1 MILRSVTRHVREQ
14 NWLAVGIDFLIVIV
28 GVFIGIQVANWNETR
43 LEAQEEVL
51 LVDRIRADF
60 ERIEEDAERSLA
72 YHQARAAELR
82 ILVRSLRRGSLADE
96 DRLAVERALFLGPA
110 FQTSADTSGTFSEL
124 LSSGRANLLRDKV
137 LLNELVAYGDFL
149 ERFDVA
155 LAYYVDM
162 AFGVQQAFTSRFEY
176 DIETDFFTDDLQL
189 ILDPPAIAT
198 YDFEAMVAD
207 TAFHDAA
214 EQLFFVHNLYS
225 MWRLRISERVE
236 RIQQMLA
243 EASRFPG

>member
-1 MILRSVTRHVREQ
+1 MILRSITRHVRDQ
-14 NWLAVGIDFLIVIV
+14 NWFAVAIDFIIVIV
-28 GVFIGIQVANWNETR
+28 GVFIGIQVANWNAAR

-51 LVDRIRADF
+51 LVERIRADF

-82 ILVRSLRRGSLADE
+82 ILVRSLRRGLLADE
-96 DRLAVERALFLGPA
+96 DRPAVERALFLGPA
-110 FQTSADTSGTFSEL
+110 FQTSADNSGTFSEL

-137 LLNELVAYGDFL
+137 LLNELVSYEDFL

-176 DIETDFFTDDLQL
+176 DIEANFFTDDLQL

-198 YDFEAMVAD
+198 YDFDAMVAD
-207 TAFHDAA
+207 AAFHNAA
-214 EQLFFVHNLYS
+214 EQLVFVHSLYS
-225 MWRLRISERVE
+225 MWRLRISDRVE
-236 RIQQMLA
+236 RIQKMLA
-243 EASRFPG
+243 DRSA

>member
-1 MILRSVTRHVREQ
+1 MILRSITKHVREQ

-28 GVFIGIQVANWNETR
+28 GVFIGIQVANWNESR

-72 YHQARAAELR
+72 YHQARASDLK

-110 FQTSADTSGTFSEL
+110 FQTSADNSGTFTEL

-137 LLNELVAYGDFL
+137 LLNELVAYEDFM
-149 ERFDVA
+149 ERFSIA
-155 LAYYVDM
+155 GAYFVDM
-162 AFGVQQAFTSRFEY
+162 ALSVLQPFTARFEY
-176 DIETDFFTDDLQL
+176 DIEGLFFTDSLQL
-189 ILDPPAIAT
+189 KLDQPTIAT
-198 YDFEAMVAD
+198 YDFDAMVAD
-207 TAFHDAA
+207 SAFHDAA
-214 EQLFFVHNLYS
+214 EQLFFVHSLYS
-225 MWRLRISERVE
+225 LWRLRISNRVE
-236 RIQQMLA
+236 RIQQMLV
-243 EASRFPG
+243 EASR